1 MERLIYS
8 SPFFRSHFSFC
19 HFTPI
24 LNKKTYFRISNKNLV
39 PEVTKSKSYQKKNI
53 YIYIPTKKKQRTW
66 IVNENP
72 LWAIFHD
79 FSSPLVQLLLRQK
92 NHSDQKNTSQCKQ
105 LSSQRIRIRISSF
118 PRKFFKEKKK
128 KRKRSK
134 ISNDDGYLH
143 TIRSF
148 AIICWIRNNFL
159 RS

>member
-19 HFTPI
+19 HFAPI

-39 PEVTKSKSYQKKNI
+39 PEVTKSKSYQKKKI
-53 YIYIPTKKKQRTW
+53 YIYRPKRNKERESLTKTLFERFFFPSCATFAPPEKSLRPKEYFTVQTTLLSKNKNKNFLVSSKIFHRKERKKK
-66 IVNENP
+66 
-72 LWAIFHD
+72 
-79 FSSPLVQLLLRQK
+79 
-92 NHSDQKNTSQCKQ
+92 
-105 LSSQRIRIRISSF
+105 
-118 PRKFFKEKKK
+118 
-128 KRKRSK
+128 KRSK